1 LKNKEEYG
9 PHRKPQ
15 IQHRG
20 RPETGLIVAMRI
32 LTLPDFSI
40 CSSVFFPF
48 VPGKELRLQREW
60 QKKTGIDRY
69 AHLFKLSRK
78 ESIRMATREL

>member
-1 LKNKEEYG
+1 
-9 PHRKPQ
+9 
-15 IQHRG
+15 
-20 RPETGLIVAMRI
+20 MRI